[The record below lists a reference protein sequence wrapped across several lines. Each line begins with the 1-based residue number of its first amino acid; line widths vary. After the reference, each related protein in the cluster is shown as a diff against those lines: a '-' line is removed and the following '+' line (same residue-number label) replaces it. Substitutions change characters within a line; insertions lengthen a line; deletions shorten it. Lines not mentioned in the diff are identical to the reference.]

1 MHEGS
6 SGRSS
11 KLLWLIPIGC
21 LLFLV
26 LSLSRGAMLA
36 ASGWSCF
43 LVNGVLVAGG
53 VHTRSRMLTYLA
65 FALVL
70 LGLFF
75 LFAAVVRDFLW

>member
-1 MHEGS
+1 MQGS
-6 SGRSS
+6 SGQYS

-26 LSLSRGAMLA
+26 LSLSQGAILA
-36 ASGWSCF
+36 ALGWSCF

-53 VHTRSRMLTYLA
+53 LHTRSRPLTYLA
-65 FALVL
+65 FTLML

-75 LFAAVVRDFLW
+75 LGASVVRDFFW

>member
-1 MHEGS
+1 MQGS

-26 LSLSRGAMLA
+26 LSLSQGAILA
-36 ASGWSCF
+36 ALGWSCF

-53 VHTRSRMLTYLA
+53 VHARSPMLGYLA

-70 LGLFF
+70 LGLSF
-75 LFAAVVRDFLW
+75 LGAAVVRDFFW